1 VRRLIPASVAV
12 LSTLALIA
20 PPAQAV
26 PRTTI
31 TVSAA
36 ASLTDVLPI
45 ITKSFNKRYPHI
57 SVRFNF
63 SGSNALIEQLRTGTP
78 VDVVATA
85 SEPLMLTAVK
95 NNWATNPMNFAKN
108 NMAIVTPPDNPGKI
122 THISNLQSSRVLTAV
137 CAQSVPCGDAATKL
151 FARNKVVVKP
161 VTKELDVRGVLG
173 KVIADQVDAGIVY
186 LTDAISA
193 GNKVSTIKIP
203 QDRNVITPYL
213 IAPVTYSRNLKAAK
227 DYADFVRY
235 SSSSQRI
242 LRSMG
247 FAKP

>member
-1 VRRLIPASVAV
+1 MRRLIPVSVA
-12 LSTLALIA
+12 LLATLGLIA
-20 PPAQAV
+20 SPAQAV

-63 SGSNALIEQLRTGTP
+63 SGSNALVEQLRAGAP

-85 SEPLMLTAVK
+85 SEPLMLSAVK
-95 NNWATNPMNFAKN
+95 NNWARNPMNFAKN
-108 NMAIVTPPDNPGKI
+108 SMAIVTPPNNPGKI
-122 THISNLQSSRVLTAV
+122 THISNLQSSHVLTAV
-137 CAQSVPCGDAATKL
+137 CAQSVPCGESATKL

-186 LTDAISA
+186 LTDSISA

-203 QDRNVITPYL
+203 QDKNVVTSYL
-213 IAPVTYSRNLKAAK
+213 IAPVSYSRNLKAAK